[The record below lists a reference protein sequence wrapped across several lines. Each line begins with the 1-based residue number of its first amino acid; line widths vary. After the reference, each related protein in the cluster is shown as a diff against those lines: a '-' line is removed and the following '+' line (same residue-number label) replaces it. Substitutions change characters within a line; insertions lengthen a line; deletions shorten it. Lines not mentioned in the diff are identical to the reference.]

1 MNYFLDVLKK
11 YAVFNGRARRSEY
24 WYFALIVI
32 IITMVLYGI
41 DFLVLGADESSINIL
56 SSIFSL
62 GILLPTIGVSVR
74 RLHDT
79 GRSGFWYLLALIPF
93 GGLVLLFFFVQDSE
107 PDNQYGPC
115 PK

>member
-1 MNYFLDVLKK
+1 MNYFMDALKK
-11 YAVFNGRARRSEY
+11 YAVFSGRARRSEY
-24 WYFALIVI
+24 WYFFLFIMIANIV
-32 IITMVLYGI
+32 LSGI
-41 DFLVLGADESSINIL
+41 DYVVLNAADSGFAIL

-62 GILLPTIGVSVR
+62 AILLPTIGVSVR

-79 GRSGFWYLLALIPF
+79 GKVGWWYLIAFIPL
-93 GGLVLLFFFVQDSE
+93 GGLVLLYFFVQDSE